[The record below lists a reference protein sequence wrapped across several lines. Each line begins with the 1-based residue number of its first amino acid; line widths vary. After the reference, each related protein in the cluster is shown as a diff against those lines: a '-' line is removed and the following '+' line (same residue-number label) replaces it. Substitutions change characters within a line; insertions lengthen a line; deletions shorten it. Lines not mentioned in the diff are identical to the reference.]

1 MVLFGI
7 TTLGSIFFGTAEMGV
22 GMWVTSWCLGAFSLV
37 VGLTSKYIN
46 IELFKWLNLDLETV
60 SDKDNIVTSAY
71 ARTKEV
77 LDKQINHLQE

>member
-37 VGLTSKYIN
+37 VGLVSKYIN

-60 SDKDNIVTSAY
+60 SDEDNIVTSAY
-71 ARTKEV
+71 AKTKEA
-77 LDKQINHLQE
+77 IGRRISHLQE